1 MYDYFLQ
8 EQGENKLA
16 TLRILQMVLYSS
28 RPISAAEVAEILG
41 VDALHS
47 EKPVFKPDLCPKSP
61 MQAVL
66 NRCIGFV
73 SCSSFNG

>member
-8 EQGENKLA
+8 KQGENKLA
-16 TLRILQMVLYSS
+16 TLRILQMVLYWP
-28 RPISAAEVAEILG
+28 RPVSAVEAAEILG
-41 VDALHS
+41 VDALDS

-61 MQAVL
+61 TQAVL

-73 SCSSFNG
+73 SCSRIG

>member
-16 TLRILQMVLYSS
+16 TLRILQMVLYSCGQV
-28 RPISAAEVAEILG
+28 SAVEVAEMLG
-41 VDALHS
+41 VDALNL
-47 EKPVFKPDLCPKSP
+47 EKPVFKPDLRPKSP
-61 MQAVL
+61 MQAIL

-73 SCSSFNG
+73 SRSLHDG